1 MNIEIPSRLYETSL
15 NYICNNLDLVCDLN
29 SFDSKQLI
37 KATNNNKN
45 KLIFKDTQI
54 KFNHI
59 VSEDIL
65 ERLCDLG
72 KLNDLTITLFTSKQT
87 CLKHIRIRNVS
98 ISKESVK
105 LLLKQH
111 QINELIINNIQTYPH
126 DLDLVVNSIN
136 NYETN
141 NSNNNNNNSNNHQT
155 PITINDLIDSL
166 NAWSL
171 EHLKCLNVSRNISLF
186 GSILI
191 NLRQLKNLSKLNV
204 SYTCFNN
211 HSLDII
217 TQDLTSLE
225 YLDITGTRVSDI
237 SALLRL
243 KNLKYL
249 IMYSMRAS
257 LTDDLIDIVCNLSKL
272 QHLDLSCDVS
282 TKLFSDMNLSVFD
295 VNLLLEQL
303 TKHKLND
310 LVYLDISGKIETKK
324 EILE

>member
-1 MNIEIPSRLYETSL
+1 MNSEIPSRLYETSL
-15 NYICNNLDLVCDLN
+15 NYICNNLDLVCDFN
-29 SFDSKQLI
+29 SFESNQLI
-37 KATNNNKN
+37 RPSTNSK
-45 KLIFKDTQI
+45 KLIFKDKQI

-111 QINELIINNIQTYPH
+111 QINELIINNIQTYPQ

-141 NSNNNNNNSNNHQT
+141 ANNNNNNSNIHQT

-243 KNLKYL
+243 KNLKHL

-303 TKHKLND
+303 TKRKLND
-310 LVYLDISGKIETKK
+310 LVYLDISGKIEIKK

>member
-1 MNIEIPSRLYETSL
+1 MNSEIPSRLYETSL
-15 NYICNNLDLVCDLN
+15 NYICNNLDLVCDFN
-29 SFDSKQLI
+29 SFESNQLI
-37 KATNNNKN
+37 RPSTNSK
-45 KLIFKDTQI
+45 KLIFKDKQI

-111 QINELIINNIQTYPH
+111 QINELIINNIQTYPQ

-141 NSNNNNNNSNNHQT
+141 ANNNNNNSNIHQT

-243 KNLKYL
+243 KNLKHL

-303 TKHKLND
+303 TKRKLND
-310 LVYLDISGKIETKK
+310 LVYLDISGKIEIKK
-324 EILE
+324 EILG

>member
-1 MNIEIPSRLYETSL
+1 MNLES
-15 NYICNNLDLVCDLN
+15 N
-29 SFDSKQLI
+29 QLI
-37 KATNNNKN
+37 RPSTNSK
-45 KLIFKDTQI
+45 KLIFKDKQI

-111 QINELIINNIQTYPH
+111 QINELIINNIQTYPQ

-141 NSNNNNNNSNNHQT
+141 ANNNNNNNSNIHQT

-243 KNLKYL
+243 KNLKHL

-303 TKHKLND
+303 TKRKLND
-310 LVYLDISGKIETKK
+310 LVYLDISGKIEIKK